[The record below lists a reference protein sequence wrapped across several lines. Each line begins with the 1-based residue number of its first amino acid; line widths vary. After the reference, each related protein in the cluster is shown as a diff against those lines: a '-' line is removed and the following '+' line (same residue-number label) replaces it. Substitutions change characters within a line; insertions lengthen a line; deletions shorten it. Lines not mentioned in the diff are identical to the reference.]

1 MNTDL
6 ELIYQQSVA
15 TETKNIMENYQ
26 QIVGRSR
33 DKQFATG
40 FAGGLYGL
48 QYGINYSGTLGK
60 NVSKGFDAGYR
71 LGLSIEQIIHEIKP
85 GIESFRKE
93 VTEYRKKQKR
103 RVTGIRLHWKKNQ
116 FGIPVGLKHVELK
129 MNNPDDPYGVVGPF
143 GEAFTDADIAYELG
157 KMKALEHFI
166 EFAKEQ
172 YILLG
177 GIIEDFGKHGTQLNT
192 KYQQLCIAL
201 CKDDLDTFISVLK
214 TLFAALPYQLD
225 KYESTYHN
233 IIHTLLDVLGFHIL
247 SELPTNAGRIDA
259 VIETAQTIFIMEFKV
274 DSPSGLDQIEKK
286 RYHERFLHHGKKIM
300 LVGINISSSMKTIA
314 DYEHKIIL
322 SKAVM
327 A

>member
-1 MNTDL
+1 MNTDV

-15 TETKNIMENYQ
+15 RETKTIMENYQ
-26 QIVGRSR
+26 LIVGRST

-40 FAGGLYGL
+40 FVGGLYKL
-48 QYGINYSGTLGK
+48 QYGINYSGKLGK
-60 NVSKGFDAGYR
+60 NVSKGFEAGYR

-103 RVTGIRLHWKKNQ
+103 RITGIRLHWKKNRM
-116 FGIPVGLKHVELK
+116 GLPIGLEHVELK
-129 MNNPDDPYGVVGPF
+129 MTNPDDPYGVVGPF
-143 GEAFTDADIAYELG
+143 GDAFTDADIAYELG
-157 KMKALEHFI
+157 KMKALEQFI
-166 EFAKEQ
+166 EFATEQ

-177 GIIEDFGKHGTQLNT
+177 GIVEDFGKRSTQLNT

-201 CKDDLDTFISVLK
+201 YKDDLDTFISVLK
-214 TLFAALPYQLD
+214 TLFATLPYQLD

-247 SELPTNAGRIDA
+247 SELPTNTGRIDA
-259 VIETAQTIFIMEFKV
+259 VIETPQTIFIMEFKV
-274 DSPSGLDQIEKK
+274 DSESGLEQIEKK
-286 RYHERFLHHGKKIM
+286 GYHERFLHHGKKIM
-300 LVGINISSSMKTIA
+300 LVGINISSFKKTIA
-314 DYEHKIIL
+314 HCEHKIIF